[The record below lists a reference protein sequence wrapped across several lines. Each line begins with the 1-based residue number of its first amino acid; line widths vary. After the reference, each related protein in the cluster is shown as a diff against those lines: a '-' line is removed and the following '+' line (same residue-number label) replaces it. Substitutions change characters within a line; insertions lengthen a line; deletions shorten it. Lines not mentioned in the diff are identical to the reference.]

1 MRQIVEE
8 YGGAI
13 LAMVATVA
21 IVVLAVALLFHP
33 GSAVSK
39 GIERMTDEYLGD
51 DTSVSKDVMAR
62 FASMDPVKLEVRRSV
77 HIGETMPLTEFIG
90 EVGNQ
95 TLREVRILNA
105 AENNW
110 VIEDGNITFLR
121 RGVFPVCVYGE
132 NADGNYGCSELW
144 MSVGGKTA

>member
-13 LAMVATVA
+13 LAMIATVA
-21 IVVLAVALLFHP
+21 IIVLAATLLLRP
-33 GSAVSK
+33 GSVVSQ
-39 GIERMTDEYLGD
+39 GVERMTDGYLGD
-51 DTSVSKDVMAR
+51 DVSDSKDAMAKY
-62 FASMDPVKLEVRRSV
+62 ASMDPVQLEVRRNV
-77 HIGETMPLTEFIG
+77 HVGETMPLTEFIG

-95 TLREVRILNA
+95 TLQEIRILNA

-110 VIEDGNITFLR
+110 VIEDGQITFLR
-121 RGVFPVCVYGE
+121 RGTFPVRVYGE

-144 MSVGGKTA
+144 MSVGGKRA